1 MGIKQKREFKRTRS
15 QDFFIIMLIAT
26 FKKNLIM
33 NILKE
38 GGGQVVIEY
47 VVVFIAVAL
56 LVVGFISR
64 VHNEDKNGILD
75 NHFQDM
81 VSQTLG

>member
-1 MGIKQKREFKRTRS
+1 
-15 QDFFIIMLIAT
+15 MLIAT
-26 FKKNLIM
+26 FKKNLITY
-33 NILKE
+33 ILKK

-47 VVVFIAVAL
+47 IVVFIAVAL
-56 LVVGFISR
+56 LVVGFIQK
-64 VHNEDKNGILD
+64 VHKSDNSGIMD